1 MKKAFFWSLLLLFLM
16 ACQNEEPKREPLY
29 IPGSFTVRI
38 LKCEETGAVIDS
50 RMQVIELPAT
60 DAVLN
65 KYKQM
70 LQESIANDP
79 TITRVEIF
87 TKVGDVAWQWNG
99 DRYAKFVQMY
109 SLDDEVKQLPIFHFP
124 PKRRNTDTD

>member
-1 MKKAFFWSLLLLFLM
+1 MKKVFWGLLLLTIL
-16 ACQNEEPKREPLY
+16 ASCSQEEPNRKPLY
-29 IPGSFTVRI
+29 IPGSFTVRV

-70 LQESIANDP
+70 LLDSIAADP

-87 TKVGDVAWQWNG
+87 TKRGDVVWEWNG

-124 PKRRNTDTD
+124 PKRGSSDTD